1 MFKWIERIIVTNKY
15 SQLRKR
21 EFNKFVEKYVRKL
34 DAEQYKMYK
43 DRISTCPSCGSVD
56 KKKKHYIGK
65 NIFSEKEYQ
74 LICLRCQN
82 VEDHP
87 SLFYYSYG
95 SKDLIRNINQIVK
108 TNYTFAQSGLR
119 EMRAEFIARRFEYEI
134 IQSYLDI
141 GLDSFN
147 IGLDSFKWYRHSI
160 KKISTEDMKIYI
172 KEKEKE
178 QHDNNK

>member
-1 MFKWIERIIVTNKY
+1 MFKWLERIIVTNKY
-15 SQLRKR
+15 SKLRQI

-34 DAEQYKMYK
+34 GAEQLDAEQYKKYK
-43 DRISTCPSCGSVD
+43 DKISTCPSCGSVD

-65 NIFSEKEYQ
+65 NIFREKEYQ

-82 VEDHP
+82 VEDNP

-119 EMRAEFIARRFEYEI
+119 EMRAEFIARRFEYEL
-134 IQSYLDI
+134 IQSYL
-141 GLDSFN
+141 G

-172 KEKEKE
+172 KEHEIEENIK
-178 QHDNNK
+178 

>member
-1 MFKWIERIIVTNKY
+1 MFKWLERIIVTNKY
-15 SQLRKR
+15 SKLRQI

-34 DAEQYKMYK
+34 GAEQLDAEQYKKYK
-43 DRISTCPSCGSVD
+43 DKISTCPSCGSVD

-65 NIFSEKEYQ
+65 NIFREKEYQ

-87 SLFYYSYG
+87 SFFYYSYG

-119 EMRAEFIARRFEYEI
+119 EMRAEFIARRFEYEL
-134 IQSYLDI
+134 IQSYL
-141 GLDSFN
+141 G

-172 KEKEKE
+172 KEHEIEENIK
-178 QHDNNK
+178 

>member
-1 MFKWIERIIVTNKY
+1 MLKWLERIIVTNKY
-15 SQLRKR
+15 SQLRQI

-34 DAEQYKMYK
+34 DAGLDAEQYKMYK
-43 DRISTCPSCGSVD
+43 DKISTCPSCGSVD

-65 NIFSEKEYQ
+65 NIFREKEYQ

-87 SLFYYSYG
+87 SLFYYSYN

-119 EMRAEFIARRFEYEI
+119 EMRAEFIARRFEYEL
-134 IQSYLDI
+134 IQSYL
-141 GLDSFN
+141 G

-160 KKISTEDMKIYI
+160 KKISTEDMNIYI